1 MPPEGADETTKAA
14 GERRPDYKEIWTREV
29 SWTTKRYG
37 HAGRTTKGRGHGRPS
52 RPPRPTLADRPGR
65 PARVCEKRSPARGKT
80 ARVCEEQSK
89 QPESALADRLGRP
102 ALRGPTCARTIE
114 AATRD
119 KLTKPIFS
127 RIDLVSPGR
136 DAARKAPAGR
146 PAHMRVHTAAR
157 AARAR
162 QLVGSLQV
170 RAPRCA
176 SLRLVASRCSWQT
189 LWRPRRRAWRT
200 SAASGRASSRSGLSA
215 SMRLIAPCCVLIAC
229 YCALLRR
236 AASSLR
242 IIAPHIAPREGRF
255 GGCLSASMRRV
266 VVAYSC
272 AWFGEG
278 FFRKGRVSAGYTDMH
293 RNKRE
298 DPVRK

>member
-1 MPPEGADETTKAA
+1 MSTSSGPPRAGTVRGSRARRTRGAAGIRREPRAPPEGADETTKGA
-14 GERRPDYKEIWTREV
+14 G
-29 SWTTKRYG
+29 
-37 HAGRTTKGRGHGRPS
+37 AGQTTKGCGHGRPS
-52 RPPRPTLADRPGR
+52 KPPKRFRLIISDRP
-65 PARVCEKRSPARGKT
+65 
-80 ARVCEEQSK
+80 
-89 QPESALADRLGRP
+89 GRP
-102 ALRGPTCARTIE
+102 ALRGPPCPRTIE
-114 AATRD
+114 AATRRSR
-119 KLTKPIFS
+119 LTKPIFS

-215 SMRLIAPCCVLIAC
+215 SMRLIAPLFA
-229 YCALLRR
+229 
-236 AASSLR
+236 
-242 IIAPHIAPREGRF
+242 E
-255 GGCLSASMRRV
+255 
-266 VVAYSC
+266 
-272 AWFGEG
+272 
-278 FFRKGRVSAGYTDMH
+278 
-293 RNKRE
+293 NN
-298 DPVRK
+298 